1 MIPIANQPAGRMTV
15 LSLPEHLQ
23 GQTWTAPQ
31 EIEVRVAGELIAY
44 GLTTGLTLQRILA
57 QCADP
62 DCAGHC
68 EMTESLRLE
77 IEIAPEDEGVG

>member
-1 MIPIANQPAGRMTV
+1 VIPIGNQPAGRMTV

-31 EIEVRVAGELIAY
+31 EIEVRLAGELIAY
-44 GLTTGLTLQRILA
+44 GLTTGLALQRVLA

-62 DCAGHC
+62 ACAGHC
-68 EMTESLRLE
+68 GMTESLRLD
-77 IEIAPEDEGVG
+77 IEIAPEVEAGG

>member
-1 MIPIANQPAGRMTV
+1 MIPIGNQPAGRMTV
-15 LSLPEHLQ
+15 LSLPEDLR

-44 GLTTGLTLQRILA
+44 GLTTGLVLQRVLA

-68 EMTESLRLE
+68 AMTESLRLD
-77 IEIAPEDEGVG
+77 IEIAPAVEGCG

>member
-1 MIPIANQPAGRMTV
+1 MIPIGNQPAGRMTV

-44 GLTTGLTLQRILA
+44 GLTTGLTLQRITA
-57 QCADP
+57 RCTNP

-68 EMTESLRLE
+68 GTESLALD
-77 IEIAPEDEGVG
+77 IEIAPAEGQVGG